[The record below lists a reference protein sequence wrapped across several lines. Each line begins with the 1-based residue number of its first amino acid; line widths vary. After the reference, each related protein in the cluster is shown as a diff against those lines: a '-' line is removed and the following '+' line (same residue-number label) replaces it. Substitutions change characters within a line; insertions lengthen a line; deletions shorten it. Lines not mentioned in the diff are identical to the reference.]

1 MQKRYLLLLL
11 LILCIPFSLAATI
24 HGTIYDISLE
34 EAVNVRVSVDTSP
47 TQLYISKNG
56 FYSFQIPP
64 GDYTITA
71 EQYSN
76 DFVIASTQEPLT
88 ISDQGEYVVDLILLP
103 VFEESE
109 DSETEFIDD
118 STDEII
124 DKPPYN
130 MLPAIIILILICL
143 ILIYLFL
150 KKNKQKPKKQQPK
163 KKTKNNL
170 KRKPKTKKPKTKQ
183 IHQLKTV
190 QLPKDLSE
198 LYEFI
203 RKHKRTTQKE
213 IRKTI
218 PLSEA
223 KISLMITDL
232 ESRNLIKKIKKGRGN
247 IIILKN

>member
-1 MQKRYLLLLL
+1 MQKRYILILL
-11 LILCIPFSLAATI
+11 LILCLPFSLAATI

-34 EAVNVRVSVDTSP
+34 EAVDVRVSVDTSP
-47 TQLYISKNG
+47 SQLYISKNG
-56 FYSFQIPP
+56 FYSFQIPS
-64 GDYTITA
+64 GDYIITA

-76 DFVIASTQEPLT
+76 DFIIASTQESLT
-88 ISDQGEYVVDLILLP
+88 ISDEGEYVVDLILLP

-109 DSETEFIDD
+109 DEETKFIDD

-124 DKPPYN
+124 DKPSYN
-130 MLPAIIILILICL
+130 LLPAIILLILICL

-150 KKNKQKPKKQQPK
+150 KKNKIKTKNQSK
-163 KKTKNNL
+163 KKTK
-170 KRKPKTKKPKTKQ
+170 RKQNKNKKPKLKKPQ
-183 IHQLKTV
+183 QLKTV
-190 QLPKDLSE
+190 QLPNDLSE

-213 IRKTI
+213 IRRII

-247 IIILKN
+247 IIILNS